1 MRLQVKEIGSFHI
14 GGRGV
19 TLRAQPVREL
29 SFTAGGP
36 VTQSDSNGDIEV
48 EQMYVQYV
56 RLERPKARY
65 PLLLWHGG
73 GLTGVTW
80 ETKPDGAP
88 GWQMYFLCQGHDV
101 YVSDAVE
108 RGRASWAPYPE
119 VFAGDPVFRTK
130 REAWELFRFGPEGSY
145 ASAPHRRVAHPDG
158 QFPVD
163 AFERFA
169 SQAVPRWASNDAVT
183 RRAYDR
189 LVDAVGP
196 CVVLTHSQGGNF
208 GFNATL
214 NAPRTVRAMIS
225 IEPSGAPDPAQ
236 VDVASLRHVPHLVIW
251 GDYLAGHAR
260 WTTMRAASDR
270 YMAALRANGGRADII
285 DLPARGIRGNSHM
298 PMMDRNS
305 DQVAQLV
312 QDWIAAQGLML

>member
-1 MRLQVKEIGSFHI
+1 MTLQVKEIGSFHV
-14 GGRGV
+14 GGRAC
-19 TLRAQPVREL
+19 TLTAQPVREL

-36 VTQSDSNGDIEV
+36 VIRSDSNGDIEV

-56 RLERPKARY
+56 RLERPLARH

-88 GWQMYFLCQGHDV
+88 GWQMFFLRAGHDV

-130 REAWELFRFGPEGSY
+130 REAWEMFRIGPDGSY
-145 ASAPHRRVAHPDG
+145 NTDPARRVAHPDVL
-158 QFPVD
+158 FPVESFD
-163 AFERFA
+163 GFA
-169 SQAVPRWASNDAVT
+169 KQAVPRWTGNDAAT
-183 RRAYDR
+183 RAAYDA
-189 LVDAVGP
+189 LVRRIGP
-196 CVVLTHSQGGNF
+196 CVILTHSQGGNF
-208 GFNATL
+208 GFNAAL
-214 NAPRTVRAMIS
+214 NAPDMVKAMIS
-225 IEPSGAPDPAQ
+225 IEPSGAPDPGT
-236 VDVASLRHVPHLVIW
+236 VDIASLRRIPHLIVW
-251 GDYLAGHAR
+251 GDYVDGHAR
-260 WTTMRAASDR
+260 WTELRAASTR
-270 YMAALRANGGRADII
+270 YMDALRAAGGHADII
-285 DLPARGIRGNSHM
+285 DLPRLGIRGNDHM

-312 QDWIAAQGLML
+312 QDWMSARGLMA